1 MLLVSLLQTER
12 EREQFRGIYKDNYL
26 KMYHIA
32 LGYLKQQEDAENA
45 VQDAFLALA
54 ENFEKYSYL

>member
-32 LGYLKQQEDAENA
+32 LGYKPGNC
-45 VQDAFLALA
+45 
-54 ENFEKYSYL
+54 

>member
-1 MLLVSLLQTER
+1 MEVYEMLLVSLLQTER

-32 LGYLKQQEDAENA
+32 LGYKPGNC
-45 VQDAFLALA
+45 
-54 ENFEKYSYL
+54 